1 MAFVYDSL
9 INLRKDIPSNAFD
22 SQLVIYLPLQTIP
35 ECTIDYHIQPLEL
48 IDYTPLTQLLL
59 HNLSKIPDVCI
70 LVKEHPG
77 MAGARPPKFYKTL
90 NSISSSI
97 YLLDY
102 SLDSHEL
109 LELCHCVV
117 TCTGTVAFEAAIRS
131 KPAVVFGDPFYA
143 QSDLFLKIKSLKD
156 LTCINSLLQQHL
168 KYTSYIQSDHDPSS
182 IVRHVLS
189 GCISGEFRHIDYDPS
204 LDESR
209 EYLSS
214 LSASFLGS
222 ISKIVDH
229 SLS

>member
-1 MAFVYDSL
+1 
-9 INLRKDIPSNAFD
+9 
-22 SQLVIYLPLQTIP
+22 
-35 ECTIDYHIQPLEL
+35 
-48 IDYTPLTQLLL
+48 
-59 HNLSKIPDVCI
+59 
-70 LVKEHPG
+70 